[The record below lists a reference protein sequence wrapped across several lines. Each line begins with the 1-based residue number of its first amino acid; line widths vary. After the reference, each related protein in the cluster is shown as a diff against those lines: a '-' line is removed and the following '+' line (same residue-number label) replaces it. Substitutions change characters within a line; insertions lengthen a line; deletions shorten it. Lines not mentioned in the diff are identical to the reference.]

1 MISKSIIVFLTLV
14 VLMINP
20 DYAFAV
26 EPIFIT
32 ISDSME
38 NVKFDGKWS
47 SQIEWKESSLN
58 TLNYDDGTTIQLRSA
73 HHGNFL
79 YFLIDVVSDVHLDK
93 LSDKAMICLDTN
105 NDKTR
110 IANSDDYCF
119 IISLGSKKPLVLR
132 GDSPLG
138 FNGNFDKIT
147 NPDGFIGISNVSDE
161 NDRYS
166 KIPHGV
172 YEFRIPTDVV
182 GRKDIYGFYMSVYDA
197 HNNIVYSWPQEIKE
211 NSQFKIPSPRLWGE
225 VVSPDK
231 SLPEFPIPIF
241 LLVSSIFLTVVFI
254 KLKTTT
260 SIMALMRTL

>member
-1 MISKSIIVFLTLV
+1 MKFKLIILVLVLAIMIV
-14 VLMINP
+14 INP
-20 DYAFAV
+20 DYAFAAD
-26 EPIFIT
+26 PIFIT

-58 TLNYDDGTTIQLRSA
+58 TLRYNDSTTIQLRSA
-73 HHGNFL
+73 HQGNFL

-93 LSDKAMICLDTN
+93 GSDKVMICLDTD
-105 NDKTR
+105 NDKTL
-110 IANSDDYCF
+110 IANSNDFCF

-138 FNGNFDKIT
+138 FNGHFDKIT

-172 YEFRIPTDVV
+172 YEFRIPTDAV
-182 GRKDIYGFYMSVYDA
+182 GRKDVYGYYMSVYDA
-197 HNNIVYSWPQEIKE
+197 HNNTVYSWPQEIKE
-211 NSQFKIPSPRLWGE
+211 NSQFKIPSPSLWGE
-225 VVSPDK
+225 IVSPDK
-231 SLPEFPIPIF
+231 SLPESPIPIF
-241 LLVSSIFLTVVFI
+241 LLVFSVFLTVVFT
-254 KLKTTT
+254 KLK
-260 SIMALMRTL
+260 IIILHL

>member
-1 MISKSIIVFLTLV
+1 MIFKLIILALLV
-14 VLMINP
+14 VIVVINP

-26 EPIFIT
+26 DPILIT

-47 SQIEWKESSLN
+47 NQIEWKESSLN
-58 TLNYDDGTTIQLRSA
+58 TLSYDDGTTIQLRSA

-93 LSDKAMICLDTN
+93 KSDKATICLDTN
-105 NDKTR
+105 NDKTP

-119 IISLGSKKPLVLR
+119 IISLDNKKPLVLR

-138 FNGNFDKIT
+138 FNGHFDKIT

-182 GRKDIYGFYMSVYDA
+182 GRKDVYGFYISVYDA
-197 HNNIVYSWPQEIKE
+197 HNNTVYSWPQEIKE
-211 NSQFKIPSPRLWGE
+211 NLQFKIPSPSLWGE
-225 VVSPDK
+225 IVSPDK
-231 SLPEFPIPIF
+231 SLPESPIPIF
-241 LLVSSIFLTVVFI
+241 LLVFSVFLTVVFT
-254 KLKTTT
+254 KLKITI
-260 SIMALMRTL
+260 SHL